1 MFPGQC
7 TRKVFPGFLGTECC
21 WSLSVCDPLTM
32 VLRHLSSPQG
42 FVGSVRVGMAP
53 APRSTLNLHLFTG
66 RLLWDECVSNILDT
80 LQSRSGH

>member
-1 MFPGQC
+1 M
-7 TRKVFPGFLGTECC
+7 
-21 WSLSVCDPLTM
+21 
-32 VLRHLSSPQG
+32 
-42 FVGSVRVGMAP
+42 GSVRVGMAP